1 MKKYYEKLNESVQY
15 EEMPSGYLTDDG
27 LIQLLNKNNIKIK
40 RTDNICRFANNN
52 NIKMARLVRVG
63 KAGSPPTI
71 FQKPSDS
78 KIEEIFQKH
87 KNNNNSLL
95 GREILEKKKK
105 KILEIF
111 DNAPSAKEYDK
122 KIQDATE
129 EKKKEIVKIKWQ
141 KCLTKTLIAKKVSEL
156 LEVNCNRKLV
166 ASILDKK
173 RSSQLDKLLKKE

>member
-1 MKKYYEKLNESVQY
+1 MKKYYEILNDSDQY
-15 EEMPSGYLTDDG
+15 IDKPSGYLTDDE
-27 LIQLLNKNNIKIK
+27 LIQLLNKKNIKIERK
-40 RTDNICRFANNN
+40 DNLCRFADNN
-52 NIKMARLVRVG
+52 NIKMARMVRVG

-78 KIEEIFQKH
+78 KIEEILKKH
-87 KNNNNSLL
+87 KNNNGSLL

-111 DNAPSAKEYDK
+111 DNAPNAKDYDK
-122 KIQDATE
+122 KMEDVSE
-129 EKKKEIVKIKWQ
+129 DKKKEIVKIKWE
-141 KCLTKTLIAKKVSEL
+141 KCETKTSIAKKVSEF

-166 ASILDKK
+166 TSILEKK